1 MLQGAGSWLL
11 PFKDGQPPLGWG
23 ETISYLILPVLLVV
37 SQFFSQKIMSPQ
49 TDDPQQQ
56 QTQKYLQFLPLLIGR
71 FCLSC
76 TCTGWKHSAQVVQC
90 VLFDNKQVVP
100 HDD

>member
-1 MLQGAGSWLL
+1 MFQGAGSWLL

-23 ETISYLILPVLLVV
+23 ETIAYLILPVLLVV

-56 QTQKYLQFLPLLIGR
+56 QTQKYLQFLPLLIGEG
-71 FCLSC
+71 FMYFH
-76 TCTGWKHSAQVVQC
+76 TGWRHSMQ
-90 VLFDNKQVVP
+90 LLY
-100 HDD
+100 